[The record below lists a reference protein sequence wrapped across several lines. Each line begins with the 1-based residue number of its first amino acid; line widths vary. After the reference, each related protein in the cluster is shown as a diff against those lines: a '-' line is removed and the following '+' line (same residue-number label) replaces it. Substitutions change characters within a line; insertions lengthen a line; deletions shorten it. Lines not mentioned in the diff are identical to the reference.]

1 MHRAFYSPL
10 ALKVP
15 EYRVKLPVFAF
26 DNDKKR
32 YDDGNASLD
41 KADSR
46 ARISAWFSEPICVG
60 ATMIAL
66 IRGSF
71 RSSPALAKPIGPRP

>member
-26 DNDKKR
+26 DKDKKR
-32 YDDGNASLD
+32 YDDGNATLD
-41 KADSR
+41 KADNR
-46 ARISAWFSEPICVG
+46 ARISA
-60 ATMIAL
+60 
-66 IRGSF
+66 
-71 RSSPALAKPIGPRP
+71 